1 MFFLESWKEL
11 EHQAPIYTKTLLKEM
26 FIKIVFV
33 IFFIIIGLKSHP
45 WIRKHTK
52 NMSFITSQRE
62 VQMDHE
68 GIDYGALEDA
78 AENSD
83 LI

>member
-33 IFFIIIGLKSHP
+33 IFFIVIGLKSHP
-45 WIRKHTK
+45 
-52 NMSFITSQRE
+52 
-62 VQMDHE
+62 
-68 GIDYGALEDA
+68 
-78 AENSD
+78 
-83 LI
+83 